1 MAKQNQIDKELSDH
15 SDVISQV
22 AVWGHKMLAEFGMDL
37 DDCAQEVRIACIITR
52 PNWSKSHGCLGAF
65 WNTCARNHMRGMFK
79 KLKTRAIF
87 EGVFGHDVQSPE
99 DFDMHRMATYTVRA
113 ITVSSLGDRHKA
125 VLVARIAGESLEE
138 IGERLSI
145 TPKRAL
151 ELEREAM
158 DYVVKYLHARIY
170 FCKID

>member
-1 MAKQNQIDKELSDH
+1 
-15 SDVISQV
+15 
-22 AVWGHKMLAEFGMDL
+22 
-37 DDCAQEVRIACIITR
+37 
-52 PNWSKSHGCLGAF
+52 
-65 WNTCARNHMRGMFK
+65 MRGMFQ

-87 EGVFGHDVQSPE
+87 EGVFGHEVQTPE
-99 DFDMHRMATYTVRA
+99 DFDMYRMATYTVKA

-125 VLVARIAGESLEE
+125 VLVSRIAGDSLEE
-138 IGERLSI
+138 IGERLSV
-145 TPKRAL
+145 TCQRVL